1 VSKLLE
7 PESKGEKVMNEILKM
22 AEEKTG
28 QEGWKVTDD
37 GAAEWA
43 LVKLREE
50 ENESKRIVDQC
61 QAQIDFYQ
69 SRIRQEQERLNHS
82 TGFLKAQLLEYF
94 GTVPHKKTKTQES
107 YKLPSGTLKLKYPKP
122 EYQHDDK
129 VLLKYLQDNDMRSC
143 IKTVQ
148 SPKWG
153 EIRKTLVPY
162 GDKAVTP
169 DGEILEGVK
178 VVYRPSEFKVEV

>member
-1 VSKLLE
+1 
-7 PESKGEKVMNEILKM
+7 MNEILKM
-22 AEEKTG
+22 AEEETE

-69 SRIRQEQERLNHS
+69 SRIQQEQERLSHS
-82 TGFLKAQLLEYF
+82 SGFLKAQLLEYF

-107 YKLPSGTLKLKYPKP
+107 YKLPSGNLKLKYGKLQ
-122 EYQHDDK
+122 YRHDDK
-129 VLLKYLQDNDMRSC
+129 ALLKFLQDRQMTNY
-143 IKTVQ
+143 IKTTQ
-148 SPKWG
+148 APKWG
-153 EIRKTLVPY
+153 DIRKTLVPA
-162 GDKAVTP
+162 GDKAVNQ
-169 DGEILEGVK
+169 DGEIVEGVT
-178 VVYRPSEFKVEV
+178 VEHGPEEFKVEV